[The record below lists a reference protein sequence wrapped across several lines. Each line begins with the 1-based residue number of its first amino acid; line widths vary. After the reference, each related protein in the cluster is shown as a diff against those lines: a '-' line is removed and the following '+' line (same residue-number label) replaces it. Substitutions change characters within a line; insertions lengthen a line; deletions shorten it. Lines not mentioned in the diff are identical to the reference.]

1 MREACFNALMT
12 HVACYVAAALYSA
25 YSTGDAAD
33 DKSYSAIGGNRTS
46 PNATNATIA
55 SITAARLADG
65 TVTDYAGKIDTFTL
79 FALILTLSA
88 VWAVAFAGLLLTMN
102 RKYIRTFV
110 SLQTGCAYVQS
121 QFIDHPGN
129 DERRIAIFLFNE
141 RQWRSIR
148 DLVRQWALGAYAMWL
163 QLSPAWFTSAVRSLM
178 PDDFIP
184 AAEVQQLDARTP
196 GGRRPSIANIG
207 ALRRMSLAFVGQAS

>member
-1 MREACFNALMT
+1 MT
-12 HVACYVAAALYSA
+12 HVACFVAAALYSA
-25 YSTGDAAD
+25 YSSGDAVD
-33 DKSYSAIGGNRTS
+33 DKSYSATGGNRS
-46 PNATNATIA
+46 SADATNTTVAN
-55 SITAARLADG
+55 ITAARLADG
-65 TVTDYAGKIDTFTL
+65 TVADYAGKIDNFTL

-102 RKYIRTFV
+102 RQYIGTFV
-110 SLQTGCAYVQS
+110 SLQTGCAYARS
-121 QFIDHPGN
+121 QFIDHPG
-129 DERRIAIFLFNE
+129 DDARRIVIFFFNE

-163 QLSPAWFTSAVRSLM
+163 QLSPAWFTNAVRSLM

-196 GGRRPSIANIG
+196 AGRRPSIANIG

>member
-1 MREACFNALMT
+1 ML
-12 HVACYVAAALYSA
+12 
-25 YSTGDAAD
+25 
-33 DKSYSAIGGNRTS
+33 
-46 PNATNATIA
+46 
-55 SITAARLADG
+55 
-65 TVTDYAGKIDTFTL
+65 GKIDTFTL

-102 RKYIRTFV
+102 RKYIGTFV

-121 QFIDHPGN
+121 QFIDHPGD
-129 DERRIAIFLFNE
+129 DERRIAIFFFNE

-163 QLSPAWFTSAVRSLM
+163 QLSPAWFTNAVRSLM